1 MSRDIFLKNRSVGPW
16 SNFESYLL
24 RPENIHVGWVQWTSK
39 QTFRLQKNPLCEAPK
54 SPFIYTA
61 YPEIADNL
69 PENSLIRITDGKEY
83 KHIEIQEKNIYGNFR
98 NKYYVVEHFEPMNFN
113 DLPKPYLF
121 NPELNGFPSNHHERI
136 KELLYRLTQSWKN
149 AENYTLFQKEIA
161 YNILSCQRDF
171 YGAGG
176 VGAETFI
183 LEGNKQKVK
192 NLISSTKK
200 LLPGEFKT
208 QNNDFQFKFI
218 LNSNDLESVK
228 KRRLTVNELSY
239 NDLSKID
246 TKSTSDI
253 QIQIPLIT
261 PADIS
266 YKRQEYFDPDVLD
279 YHLHA
284 LLIKPVIIPQD
295 AKKFTDL
302 AVKTSQYIGKEYTEE
317 TLMVDSFSLLKIA
330 SSMCRLY
337 LVNEIKE
344 DMLSMVK
351 EELFSMFKE
360 FADTQKEF
368 LTQGRED
375 RWSTLSEETKL
386 IYGELLKMSKINK
399 ESGLHWFGLKE
410 INRKFNNFS
419 LQNSLAEL
427 NEVGLIIARKN
438 LTEIS
443 IVDYNRY

>member
-1 MSRDIFLKNRSVGPW
+1 MSRDIYLKNRTVGPW

-39 QTFRLQKNPLCEAPK
+39 QTFRLQKNPLCEVPK

-98 NKYYVVEHFEPMNFN
+98 NKYYVVEQFELIDFD
-113 DLPKPYLF
+113 DLPKPYLY
-121 NPELNGFPSNHHERI
+121 NSELDGFPSNHHERI
-136 KELLYRLTQSWKN
+136 KDFLYRLTQSWRN
-149 AENYTLFQKEIA
+149 AENHELFQKEIA
-161 YNILSCQRDF
+161 YNILSCQKDF

-176 VGAETFI
+176 IGAETFI
-183 LEGNKQKVK
+183 LNGNKQKVK

-200 LLPGEFKT
+200 LLPAEFKV
-208 QNNDFQFKFI
+208 QNNDFQFKYI
-218 LNSNDLESVK
+218 LNSKDLISVK
-228 KRRLTVNELSY
+228 KRRLLVNELSY

-246 TKSTSDI
+246 TKTTSEM

-261 PADIS
+261 PGDIH
-266 YKRQEYFDPDVLD
+266 YNRQEYFDPDVLD

-284 LLIKPVIIPQD
+284 LLTKPVIKPQD
-295 AKKFTDL
+295 IKKFTDL

-368 LTQGRED
+368 LLQGRKN
-375 RWSTLSEETKL
+375 RWSELSENARL
-386 IYGELLKMSKINK
+386 VYGELLKVNK
-399 ESGLHWFGLKE
+399 KNEENGLDWFGLHE
-410 INRKFNNFS
+410 IFGKFDNLS

-427 NEVGLIIARKN
+427 NELGLIIARKN
-438 LTEIS
+438 FTEIS
-443 IVDYNRY
+443 IVDYSRY